1 MKILVVGSGGREH
14 ALVWK
19 ISQSPRVKK
28 IFCAPGNA
36 GIKRMAECVDIAVTD
51 IDALFQFAQQEKID
65 LTIIGPESSLATGIV
80 DRFEEEGLRI
90 FGPRKNA
97 AILEG
102 SKVFAK
108 EFMEKYDIP
117 TASFKVFSDLKKAK
131 KYIDQIGAPLVIKAD
146 GLAAGKGVIV
156 AGSIKEA
163 KDAIDLIMK
172 NKAFGDAGNKV
183 IVEACLHG
191 EEASFIAFTD
201 GKTVLPLPTSQDHKA
216 IYDGDKGPNTGGMG
230 AYSPAPVVTES
241 IANYVMS
248 KVMLPTIQGMAAEG
262 RPFKGMLYAG
272 LMIERDKV
280 NVLEFNCR
288 FGDPE
293 AQPLLMRLKS
303 DVVDIFEAV
312 IEGRLDEIEMK
323 IDPRPTV
330 CVVMS
335 SGGYPGSYETGK
347 VIKGLSRAAQE
358 TGVQIFHAGTT
369 IKNERTVTAGG
380 RVLGVTAVG
389 KTLEKAIEQA
399 YKAVDRIQWTGCYCR
414 RDIGAKALRRPE
426 NLSMQ
431 STEKSILIPQNS
443 ALNGPV
449 SLTSKANKGRQ
460 VAVAVVGIVMGSDSD
475 LPVMQVAAD
484 FLKKMEIPYEMT
496 VASAHRTPERAAH
509 FASTAQQRGLKIII
523 AGAGMA
529 AHLAGV
535 LAAHTELPV
544 IGVPLDASSLHGMDA
559 LLSTVQMPP
568 GIPVATMGIGKSG
581 AKNSAVFAARILALE
596 DKGLKARLQA
606 FKVEMVREVEEKAKM
621 IEG

>member
-1 MKILVVGSGGREH
+1 MKVLVVGSGGREH

-19 ISQSPRVKK
+19 ISQSARVKK

-36 GIKRMAECVDIAVTD
+36 GIKRMAECVDLAATD
-51 IDALFQFAQQEKID
+51 IDALLEFAKREQID
-65 LTIIGPESSLATGIV
+65 LTIVGPESSLAAGIV

-108 EFMEKYDIP
+108 EFMEKYAIP
-117 TASFKVFSDLKKAK
+117 TASFKVFADLKKAK

-156 AGSIKEA
+156 AGTIKEA
-163 KDAIDLIMK
+163 KEAVDLIMK
-172 NKAFGDAGNKV
+172 DKAFGDAGNKV
-183 IVEACLHG
+183 IVEACLQG

-230 AYSPAPVVTES
+230 AYSPAPVVTEA
-241 IANYVMS
+241 IGDFVMN
-248 KVMLPTIQGMAAEG
+248 KVMLPTIQGLAAEG

-272 LMIERDKV
+272 LMIEGDKV

-303 DVVDIFEAV
+303 DVIDIFEAV
-312 IEGRLDEIEMK
+312 IDGCLDTVEMK

-335 SGGYPGSYETGK
+335 SGGYPGNYKTGQ
-347 VIKGLSRAAQE
+347 VIKGLAAAAKE
-358 TGVQIFHAGTT
+358 TGVQIFHAGTA

-414 RDIGAKALRRPE
+414 RDIGAKALSHPVK
-426 NLSMQ
+426 Q
-431 STEKSILIPQNS
+431 AAA
-443 ALNGPV
+443 AL
-449 SLTSKANKGRQ
+449 
-460 VAVAVVGIVMGSDSD
+460 VGIVMGSDSD
-475 LPVMQVAAD
+475 LPVMQAAAD
-484 FLKKMEIPYEMT
+484 FLKQMKIPYEMT
-496 VASAHRTPERAAH
+496 VASAHRTPERAARW
-509 FASTAQQRGLKIII
+509 ASTAQERGLKIII

-535 LAAHTELPV
+535 LAAHTQLPV
-544 IGVPLDASSLHGMDA
+544 IGVPLDASPLHGMDA

-581 AKNSAVFAARILALE
+581 AKNGAVLAARILALE
-596 DKGLKARLQA
+596 DKGIAARLQA
-606 FKVEMVREVEEKAKM
+606 FRLEMVREVEEKARM